1 MLTNVTTPIC
11 DYYGRKVTCRLSG
24 TIVRCIKA
32 LWWQKQQVDEE
43 EGIVRRSLA
52 RRIAQLIH
60 AEVHKAIIVK
70 WIVMVRRI
78 ASQLFTASATT
89 TIAATI
95 AALFTL
101 TTGRLAF
108 ISLHSMEQM
117 LILDI
122 GQLLGGQLVN

>member
-1 MLTNVTTPIC
+1 
-11 DYYGRKVTCRLSG
+11 
-24 TIVRCIKA
+24 
-32 LWWQKQQVDEE
+32 
-43 EGIVRRSLA
+43 
-52 RRIAQLIH
+52 
-60 AEVHKAIIVK
+60 
-70 WIVMVRRI
+70 MVRRI
-78 ASQLFTASATT
+78 ASQLFAASAAT